1 MVPFWLV
8 LWPFIPINIFF
19 SSCFLIF
26 GAARSNGWFVF
37 IHVPSSFVVTRISP
51 SLISIRILPLKI
63 FFRISLYDLSV
74 FYLIFFHWFLLC
86 SRSCPSKSFFVTELY
101 AAILDFSPFQPPRM
115 ILNWLFDRSFE
126 APNSIFASFAKP
138 LASISIYAYS

>member
-8 LWPFIPINIFF
+8 LWPFMPINIFF
-19 SSCFLIF
+19 NSRFLIF
-26 GAARSNGWFVF
+26 AEARSNGWFVL

-63 FFRISLYDLSV
+63 FLVNHINLYLSV
-74 FYLIFFHWFLLC
+74 INLIFFHWFLLC
-86 SRSCPSKSFFVTELY
+86 SWVTFCVSFSVLESY

-115 ILNWLFDRSFE
+115 TLNWLFDRSFE
-126 APNSIFASFAKP
+126 APNSIKASVLNP
-138 LASISIYAYS
+138 LASTSIYW